1 MQNRWFHPP
10 ALHSPGPGRER
21 RVGWLELFYD
31 LIYVALIIQLGN
43 MLSEHVGLAGTVAF
57 AGLFVPIW
65 FTWTGF
71 TFYSN
76 HFVTDDF
83 VHRALVFVQMFA
95 IGGVAVSVPGLFRK
109 EFFAFSAFYAL
120 ARLIMVAL
128 YFRAWRHVSVARA
141 LARRYV
147 IGFSVGALLWFSA
160 AFLPWPWVLPVW
172 GAAMLI
178 DLNSVLSQ
186 TARTLTAQHPPDTQ
200 HATERYGLLTIIVL
214 GESFVKVLSAVS
226 ADGLHR
232 TTFLMCG
239 CVLFI
244 CCSLWWIYFDDVAGS
259 RIKPGRLTPFFW
271 IYSHLP
277 LTMAITS
284 VGVAAKKA
292 VFFDPGSVAP
302 TKYRWFLCGTLAFA
316 LFWVAVI
323 DSITERRQAELSDRT
338 RVQDPLRFGVL
349 RLAAGANRRRDA
361 CVGLR
366 RPGHGGDV
374 HPGVDRPRD
383 GARGGSRGR
392 APTSTSRCSPRRTHC
407 PRRRPRLPAAAS
419 RCGAAPQARPFAE
432 ARRTHCA
439 RTCTSI

>member
-1 MQNRWFHPP
+1 MCQ
-10 ALHSPGPGRER
+10 
-21 RVGWLELFYD
+21 
-31 LIYVALIIQLGN
+31 
-43 MLSEHVGLAGTVAF
+43 
-57 AGLFVPIW
+57 
-65 FTWTGF
+65 
-71 TFYSN
+71 
-76 HFVTDDF
+76 
-83 VHRALVFVQMFA
+83 VFSA
-95 IGGVAVSVPGLFRK
+95 K
-109 EFFAFSAFYAL
+109 NFAFSAFYAL

-292 VFFDPGSVAP
+292 VFFDP
-302 TKYRWFLCGTLAFA
+302 R
-316 LFWVAVI
+316 
-323 DSITERRQAELSDRT
+323 ERRAHEVSL
-338 RVQDPLRFGVL
+338 VL
-349 RLAAGANRRRDA
+349 VR
-361 CVGLR
+361 
-366 RPGHGGDV
+366 
-374 HPGVDRPRD
+374 HPGVRAVLGRGDRQHHRASPS
-383 GARGGSRGR
+383 GAERSHAR
-392 APTSTSRCSPRRTHC
+392 
-407 PRRRPRLPAAAS
+407 
-419 RCGAAPQARPFAE
+419 ARPASL
-432 ARRTHCA
+432 RRSSSCCWRQPA
-439 RTCTSI
+439 P